1 MSDSTFEN
9 VPSHAFVSVDDDEFL
24 AFVTA
29 SGGVVVERI
38 ARENALIEN
47 AANAEHHDVG
57 DAAEGARLDRD
68 EAALENLREALELY
82 FDGQE
87 S

>member
-57 DAAEGARLDRD
+57 DAADDYE
-68 EAALENLREALELY
+68 EAENALLSGDYIE
-82 FDGQE
+82 DGIA
-87 S
+87 